1 MASMPEIRYSVLDMH
16 TAGEPV
22 RIITGGY
29 PALHGATL
37 LEKRRDARARFDH
50 IRRVLMLE
58 PRGHAGMYG
67 VIPTEP
73 TRADADLAVLF
84 THNEGYST
92 MCGHATIA
100 VARWAV
106 ESGRVPARFRLE
118 VPCGVINVECK
129 VEKGRVISSAFE
141 SVPAFVSHP
150 DCCVDVP
157 GFGRLTID
165 IAFGGA
171 YYAIVPSSRLGLPF
185 QTTPLRQLVEAGI
198 QITGATRAA
207 VAITHPE
214 EPELSFLYGTILTDD
229 ADTPSYNLCI
239 FAEGQIDR
247 SPTGSGVT
255 ARMAL
260 DHARG
265 RIGAESIREFHG
277 VSGIG
282 FTASISEVFDG
293 GIRVRVEGTSSF
305 TAETTFIVEEDD
317 PLPVGF
323 ELPARFSTLDPSQ
336 EGQRYS
342 DPPAEPARRR

>member
-1 MASMPEIRYSVLDMH
+1 MASMREISYTVLDMH

-118 VPCGVINVECK
+118 VPCGVINVACK
-129 VEKGRVISSAFE
+129 VENGRVISSSFE
-141 SVPAFVSHP
+141 SVPAFVSHR
-150 DCCVDVP
+150 DCRLDVP
-157 GFGRLTID
+157 GFGPLTFD

-171 YYAIVPSSRLGLPF
+171 YYAILPSSRLGLPF
-185 QTTPLRQLVEAGI
+185 QSTPLGQLVDAGVR
-198 QITGATRAA
+198 ITRATRAA
-207 VAITHPE
+207 VVITHPE
-214 EPELSFLYGTILTDD
+214 EPDLGFLYGTILTDD
-229 ADTPSYNLCI
+229 AITPSYNLCI

-260 DHARG
+260 DYARG
-265 RIGAESIREFHG
+265 RTGTETVREFRG

-282 FTASISEVFDG
+282 FTASIAEILDSG
-293 GIRVRVEGTSSF
+293 MRVRVEGTSSII
-305 TAETTFIVEEDD
+305 AETTYIVEEDD
-317 PLPVGF
+317 PLPRGF
-323 ELPARFSTLDPSQ
+323 ELPVTFATLN
-336 EGQRYS
+336 EI
-342 DPPAEPARRR
+342 